1 MIRTQIQ
8 LDPGQLQWL
17 RAEAQK
23 KGVSVSSLVRE
34 AATLFQERE
43 QKTASEKKERALAAV
58 GRFASDAPDVSE
70 RHDAYLADAYREKG
84 EPDA

>member
-1 MIRTQIQ
+1 MVRTQIQ

-34 AATLFQERE
+34 AAILFQERE
-43 QKTASEKKERALAAV
+43 QKTASGKKERALAAV
-58 GRFASDAPDVSE
+58 GRFASHASDVSE
-70 RHDAYLADAYREKG
+70 RHDAYLADAYHEKG
-84 EPDA
+84 GPDA

>member
-8 LDPGQLQWL
+8 FDPDQLQWL

-34 AATLFQERE
+34 AAILLQERE
-43 QKTASEKKERALAAV
+43 QKSASGKKDRALAAV
-58 GRFASDAPDVSE
+58 GRFASNATDVSE
-70 RHDAYLADAYREKG
+70 RHDAYLAEAYREKG
-84 EPDA
+84 NPDA